1 MAKQKI
7 LVPYDF
13 SPLDRMALDFL
24 VQTFGQK
31 EEIEV
36 NLFHVYA
43 PLPQVDATSANVT
56 SRLKT
61 GMNFLSRELSRK
73 EEELKNIAHYLSEN
87 GFKTD
92 AVKIIFRPRS
102 KDVAEEILETIYQG
116 FFNVVI
122 LTQRKDR
129 ITRFF
134 VRNIQ
139 SRVLAGLRGATA
151 CLVT

>member
-24 VQTFGQK
+24 VQTFGQR
-31 EEIEV
+31 EEVEV
-36 NLFHVYA
+36 TLFHVYV
-43 PLPQVDATSANVT
+43 PLPQVSTTTGNVT

-61 GMNFLSRELSRK
+61 GMNFLSRELNRK
-73 EEELKNIAHYLSEN
+73 EEELKNIVQYLTEN
-87 GFKTD
+87 GFKED
-92 AVKIIFRPRS
+92 ALKIVFRPRG
-102 KDVAEEILETIYQG
+102 KDVADEILETIYKG
-116 FFNVVI
+116 FFNIVI

-129 ITRFF
+129 VTRFF